1 MIPGSRHERA
11 PRAPMLM
18 PLHPRPIRRPL
29 PAAFAALLV
38 VAAFG
43 APIALAQ
50 KRQGTFGKAPPGSS
64 LLRGA
69 ELRECLQRQTRIH
82 AATEE
87 TTRQQ
92 AQLRADRT
100 EIDRLGS
107 VLKEQAETL
116 DRKASEAVGAYNA
129 QVQTRDELIDRYQN
143 SVPAFNAKV
152 EALKADQEA
161 FAKACEGRRYDE
173 DEAAAIKKS
182 L

>member
-11 PRAPMLM
+11 PRAPLPM
-18 PLHPRPIRRPL
+18 PLHPRPIRRALSP
-29 PAAFAALLV
+29 AFAALLV
-38 VAAFG
+38 AAALG
-43 APIALAQ
+43 TSLALAQ

-69 ELRECLQRQTRIH
+69 ELRDCLQRQNRIH
-82 AATEE
+82 TATEE

-92 AQLRADRT
+92 EQLRADRA
-100 EIDRLGS
+100 EIDRQGGM
-107 VLKEQAETL
+107 LKEQAETL
-116 DRKASEAVGAYNA
+116 DRKSSDAVGSYNA
-129 QVQTRDELIDRYQN
+129 QVQTRDELIDRYQS

-152 EALKADQEA
+152 EALKANQEA

-173 DEAAAIKKS
+173 DEAAAIRKS